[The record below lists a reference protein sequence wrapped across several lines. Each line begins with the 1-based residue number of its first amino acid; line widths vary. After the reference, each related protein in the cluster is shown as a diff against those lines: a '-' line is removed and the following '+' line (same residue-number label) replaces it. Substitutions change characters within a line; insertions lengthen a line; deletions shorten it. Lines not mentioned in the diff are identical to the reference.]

1 MSLDLHRELVEDR
14 TPPATGAGRVD
25 GVREPLRGLCP
36 GQPGSGRLVG
46 VAVRSPVG
54 ERNGMTPSGPAALQ
68 NNGVPRPGVGSGMSR
83 VREDETE
90 RAALSA
96 IEPVRVALLELR
108 PFHG

>member
-1 MSLDLHRELVEDR
+1 LL
-14 TPPATGAGRVD
+14 
-25 GVREPLRGLCP
+25 
-36 GQPGSGRLVG
+36 
-46 VAVRSPVG
+46 
-54 ERNGMTPSGPAALQ
+54 NI
-68 NNGVPRPGVGSGMSR
+68 GVPRPGVGSGMSR